1 MATNLTLQAPWGEY
15 VPHVGPMTAEQL
27 AIFPGEDGWI
37 YELHQG
43 RLIAMP
49 GPGDEHAITQ
59 ARLFLTLGAYIA
71 QNALGILRG
80 TGCYNLP
87 LLNNTEELLCP
98 DLSYMTPAK
107 EATMTKRGSYL
118 VGAPD
123 LVIEIAS
130 PSDTHPALAAKAGI
144 YLQAGVQLIW
154 NVWPSVKIVE
164 VWQPSSPN
172 APATILRDGDM
183 LTGSTVLPGF
193 QCPVSALFA

>member
-1 MATNLTLQAPWGEY
+1 MATNLKLQAPWGEY
-15 VPHVGPMTAEQL
+15 VSHVGPMTAEQL
-27 AIFPGEDGWI
+27 ERFPGEDGWI

-49 GPGDEHAITQ
+49 GPGDEHSIVQ
-59 ARLFLTLGAYIA
+59 ARFFLTLGAYIA
-71 QNALGILRG
+71 QNSLGILRG

-87 LLNNTEELLCP
+87 LPNNTEELLCP
-98 DLSYMTPAK
+98 GLSYVTPVK
-107 EATMTKRGSYL
+107 EATMPKRDSYL

-130 PSDTHPALAAKAGI
+130 PSDTHPALAAKAGV

-154 NVWPSVKIVE
+154 NVWPSVKIIE
-164 VWQPSSPN
+164 VWL
-172 APATILRDGDM
+172 PATPNVPANILRDGDTF
-183 LTGSTVLPGF
+183 TGLNVLPGF